1 MMNKPLVN
9 PSETHYHWI
18 MRIALI
24 TVGKCRQ
31 ACFTAGIADYT
42 SRINRYAKLDFK
54 AVREERIGRSVNPE
68 EIRQKEANR
77 LLEALPKGA
86 YTVALD
92 PKGEMCSSVELS
104 NRISK
109 LGLEGKSLMA
119 FFIGGALGLSSH
131 VVNAANWK
139 LSLSSMTFPHE
150 MAQLILLEQLYRA
163 FTIQRGEKYHK

>member
-1 MMNKPLVN
+1 M
-9 PSETHYHWI
+9 
-18 MRIALI
+18 
-24 TVGKCRQ
+24 
-31 ACFTAGIADYT
+31 AGIADYT
-42 SRINRYAKLDFK
+42 SRIDRYAKLDFK
-54 AVREERIGRSVNPE
+54 AIREERVGRSVKPE

-77 LLEALPKGA
+77 LLEAVPKGA
-86 YTVALD
+86 YTFALD
-92 PKGEMCSSVELS
+92 PKGEMS

-119 FFIGGALGLSSH
+119 FFIGGALGLSSQ

-139 LSLSSMTFPHE
+139 LSLSRMTFPHE

>member
-9 PSETHYHWI
+9 PSDPHYHWI
-18 MRIALI
+18 MRIALL

-31 ACFTAGIADYT
+31 ACFMAGIADYT
-42 SRINRYAKLDFK
+42 SRIDRYAKLDFK
-54 AVREERIGRSVNPE
+54 AIREERVGRSVKPE

-77 LLEALPKGA
+77 LLEAVPKGA

-92 PKGEMCSSVELS
+92 PKGEMS

-119 FFIGGALGLSSH
+119 FFIGGALGLSSQ

-139 LSLSSMTFPHE
+139 LSLSRMTFPHE